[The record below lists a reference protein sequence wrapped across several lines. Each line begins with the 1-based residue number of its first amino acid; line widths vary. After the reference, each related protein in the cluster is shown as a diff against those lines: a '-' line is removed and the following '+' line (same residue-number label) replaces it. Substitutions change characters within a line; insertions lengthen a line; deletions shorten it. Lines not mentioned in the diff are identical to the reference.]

1 MAIFVSHKVSKIV
14 NLLSPAVFFHPQNTL
29 KFVFGR
35 GSAPDPAGGAY
46 DATPN
51 PLVGWGG
58 GHPLPIPLPLDAF
71 GISILGALVIDAFSV
86 SIRAKPAAAPLA
98 LLF

>member
-14 NLLSPAVFFHPQNTL
+14 NLLSPAVFFHPQNTP
-29 KFVFGR
+29 KFVFG
-35 GSAPDPAGGAY
+35 DTAGVAY
-46 DATPN
+46 DAP
-51 PLVGWGG
+51 PDLLVGWGE
-58 GHPLPIPLPLDAF
+58 GHPFPITLPLDAF

-86 SIRAKPAAAPLA
+86 SIRAKPTAAPLA